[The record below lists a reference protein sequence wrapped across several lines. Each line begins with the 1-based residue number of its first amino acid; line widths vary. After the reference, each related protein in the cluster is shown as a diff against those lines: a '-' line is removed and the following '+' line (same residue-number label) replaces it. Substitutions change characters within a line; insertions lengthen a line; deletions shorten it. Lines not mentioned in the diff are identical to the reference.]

1 MNLIKISSIA
11 SIVILIMI
19 VIPIIHAS
27 ELTQIKVILKGET
40 VINLDETNRLMR
52 ATVEVL
58 NYDAAGDGYFYM
70 QLIQPGG
77 KIISE
82 EEIMISSRANQMW
95 GTEIAGMLDDEKI
108 MKGGKPVLGQYEI
121 KVITERGTATGS
133 AYFTIIK
140 PSDPQGY
147 IPPAEEEISPTLQ
160 DNNSTSITE
169 IENEQD
175 NNSTSITEIENEQD
189 NNSTSITEI
198 ENEQEELLEDSELIS
213 NGEIEP
219 KVPEWVRNIA
229 LWYGEGILSED
240 EFIDAIR
247 FLIKEGVVIV

>member
-52 ATVEVL
+52 ASVEVL
-58 NYDAAGDGYFYM
+58 NYDAAGDGYYFM

-77 KIISE
+77 KILSE
-82 EEIMISSRANQMW
+82 EEILMAPKGNQLW
-95 GTEIAGMLDDEKI
+95 GTQIAGMLDDEKI

-121 KVITERGTATGS
+121 KVITELGSATES

-147 IPPAEEEISPTLQ
+147 IETVEEEISPTLQ

-169 IENEQD
+169 TENKQD
-175 NNSTSITEIENEQD
+175 NNSTSITEIENK
-189 NNSTSITEI
+189 
-198 ENEQEELLEDSELIS
+198 QEEILEDSELIS
-213 NGEIEP
+213 NGVVDQ
-219 KVPEWVRNIA
+219 KVPDWVRNIA

>member
-1 MNLIKISSIA
+1 MIKISSIA
-11 SIVILIMI
+11 SIVVLIMI

-52 ATVEVL
+52 ASVEVL

-82 EEIMISSRANQMW
+82 EEILIAPKANQMW

-108 MKGGKPVLGQYEI
+108 TKGGKPVLGQYEI
-121 KVITERGTATGS
+121 KVITELGTATGS

-160 DNNSTSITE
+160 ENNSTSITE
-169 IENEQD
+169 VENEQ
-175 NNSTSITEIENEQD
+175 E

-198 ENEQEELLEDSELIS
+198 ENEQEEVVEDSELIS
-213 NGEIEP
+213 NGVVEQ
-219 KVPEWVRNIA
+219 KVPEWVKNIA

>member
-52 ATVEVL
+52 ASVEVL

-82 EEIMISSRANQMW
+82 EEIMISSKSNDLW

-108 MKGGKPVLGQYEI
+108 MKGGKPVLGEYEI
-121 KVITERGTATGS
+121 KVITELGTATGS

-140 PSDPQGY
+140 PSDPQTS
-147 IPPAEEEISPTLQ
+147 IKKVEEKLSPTLQ
-160 DNNSTSITE
+160 E
-169 IENEQD
+169 
-175 NNSTSITEIENEQD
+175 

-198 ENEQEELLEDSELIS
+198 ENEQEEVVEDSELIS
-213 NGEIEP
+213 NGVVDQ
-219 KVPEWVRNIA
+219 KVPEWVKNIA
-229 LWYGEGILSED
+229 LWYGEGILSDD

-247 FLIKEGVVIV
+247 FLIKEGIVIV

>member
-11 SIVILIMI
+11 IIVVLIMI

-27 ELTQIKVILKGET
+27 EFTSIKVIVKDPT
-40 VINLDETNRLMR
+40 IDLDETNRLMR
-52 ATVEVL
+52 ASVEVL
-58 NYDAAGDGYFYM
+58 NYDAAGDGFFYM

-82 EEIMISSRANQMW
+82 EEILIAPKANQVW
-95 GTEIAGMLDDEKI
+95 GAEIAGMLDDEKI

-121 KVITERGTATGS
+121 KVLTERGSATAS

-140 PSDPQGY
+140 SSDPQGY

-160 DNNSTSITE
+160 DNNSTSVTE
-169 IENEQD
+169 VENEL
-175 NNSTSITEIENEQD
+175 E

-198 ENEQEELLEDSELIS
+198 ENEQEEILDDSKLIS

-219 KVPEWVRNIA
+219 KVPEWVKNIA

-247 FLIKEGVVIV
+247 FLIKEGVLTV

>member
-1 MNLIKISSIA
+1 
-11 SIVILIMI
+11 VILIMMT
-19 VIPIIHAS
+19 IPIIHAS
-27 ELTQIKVILKGET
+27 ELTQIKVTIVGES

-52 ATVEVL
+52 ANVEVQ
-58 NYDAAGDGYFYM
+58 NYDSSGDGYYYM
-70 QLIQPGG
+70 QLIQKETG
-77 KIISE
+77 KILSE
-82 EEIMISSRANQMW
+82 EEILMAPKANQLW
-95 GTEIAGMLDDEKI
+95 GVQIAGMLDDEKI
-108 MKGGKPVLGQYEI
+108 MKGGKPVLGEYEI
-121 KVITERGTATGS
+121 KVITEFGTSTGS

-140 PSDPQGY
+140 PSEPQPS
-147 IPPAEEEISPTLQ
+147 IKKVEEKISPTLQ

-175 NNSTSITEIENEQD
+175 NNSTSITEIENEQE
-189 NNSTSITEI
+189 EI
-198 ENEQEELLEDSELIS
+198 LEDSELIS
-213 NGEIEP
+213 NGEVEP

>member
-1 MNLIKISSIA
+1 MIKISSIA
-11 SIVILIMI
+11 SIVVLIMI

-52 ATVEVL
+52 ASVEVL

-82 EEIMISSRANQMW
+82 EEILIAPKANQMW

-108 MKGGKPVLGQYEI
+108 TKGGKPVLGQYEI
-121 KVITERGTATGS
+121 KVITELGTATGS

-175 NNSTSITEIENEQD
+175 NNSTSITEIENEQ
-189 NNSTSITEI
+189 
-198 ENEQEELLEDSELIS
+198 EELLEDSELIS
-213 NGEIEP
+213 NGVVEP

>member
-1 MNLIKISSIA
+1 MNLIKIPTIA
-11 SIVILIMI
+11 GIVVLIMI
-19 VIPIIHAS
+19 TIPIIHAS
-27 ELTQIKVILKGET
+27 ELTQVT
-40 VINLDETNRLMR
+40 VTIVGDPIINLDLDDIDDTNRFIS
-52 ATVEVL
+52 AIVKVQ
-58 NYDAAGDGYFYM
+58 NYDAAGDGYYFM

-77 KIISE
+77 KILSE
-82 EEIMISSRANQMW
+82 EEILISPRGNQLW
-95 GTEIAGMLDDEKI
+95 GTQIGGILDDEKI

-121 KVITERGTATGS
+121 KVITELGSATAS

-140 PSDPQGY
+140 PSDPQSP
-147 IPPAEEEISPTLQ
+147 IETVEEELSPTLQ
-160 DNNSTSITE
+160 D
-169 IENEQD
+169 D
-175 NNSTSITEIENEQD
+175 NSTSITEIENEQD

>member
-1 MNLIKISSIA
+1 MNLIKIPTIA
-11 SIVILIMI
+11 GIVVLIMI
-19 VIPIIHAS
+19 TIPIIHAS
-27 ELTQIKVILKGET
+27 ELTQIKVIVVGEPI
-40 VINLDETNRLMR
+40 INLDETNRLIR
-52 ATVEVL
+52 ASVEVE
-58 NYDAAGDGYFYM
+58 NYDAAGDGYYFM

-77 KIISE
+77 RILSE
-82 EEIMISSRANQMW
+82 EEILMAPKANQLW
-95 GTEIAGMLDDEKI
+95 GVQIAGMLDDEKI

-121 KVITERGTATGS
+121 KVITELGSATGS

-140 PSDPQGY
+140 PSDPQSP
-147 IPPAEEEISPTLQ
+147 IETVEEEISPTLQ

-169 IENEQD
+169 IENEQE
-175 NNSTSITEIENEQD
+175 EI
-189 NNSTSITEI
+189 
-198 ENEQEELLEDSELIS
+198 LEDSELIS
-213 NGEIEP
+213 NGEVEP

>member
-1 MNLIKISSIA
+1 
-11 SIVILIMI
+11 MI

-52 ATVEVL
+52 ASVEVL

-82 EEIMISSRANQMW
+82 EEILIAPKQNDLW

-121 KVITERGTATGS
+121 KVITELGTATGS

-140 PSDPQGY
+140 PSDPQTS
-147 IPPAEEEISPTLQ
+147 IKKVEEKLSPTLQENNSTSITEIENEQSRYTSRSQ

-175 NNSTSITEIENEQD
+175 
-189 NNSTSITEI
+189 
-198 ENEQEELLEDSELIS
+198 ELLEDSELIS

-247 FLIKEGVVIV
+247 FLIKEGVVTV

>member
-1 MNLIKISSIA
+1 MNLKKISTIA
-11 SIVILIMI
+11 SIVVLIMMT
-19 VIPIIHAS
+19 IPIIHAS
-27 ELTQIKVILKGET
+27 ELTQIKVTIVGESI
-40 VINLDETNRLMR
+40 INLDETNRLMR
-52 ATVEVL
+52 ANVEVQ
-58 NYDAAGDGYFYM
+58 NYDSSGDGYYYM

-77 KIISE
+77 RIISE
-82 EEIMISSRANQMW
+82 EEILMAPKANQLW
-95 GTEIAGMLDDEKI
+95 GVQIAGMLDDEKI
-108 MKGGKPVLGQYEI
+108 TKGGKPVLGQYEI
-121 KVITERGTATGS
+121 KVITELGSATES

-147 IPPAEEEISPTLQ
+147 IETVEEEISPTLQ

-169 IENEQD
+169 
-175 NNSTSITEIENEQD
+175 TENEQD

>member
-1 MNLIKISSIA
+1 MNLIKISTIA
-11 SIVILIMI
+11 SIVVLIMMT
-19 VIPIIHAS
+19 IPIIHAS
-27 ELTQIKVILKGET
+27 ESTQIKVTIVGESI
-40 VINLDETNRLMR
+40 INLDEKKRFIR
-52 ATVEVL
+52 ADVEVQ
-58 NYDAAGDGYFYM
+58 NYDSSGDGYYYM
-70 QLIQPGG
+70 QLIQLGTG
-77 KIISE
+77 KILSE
-82 EEIMISSRANQMW
+82 EEIMIAPRGNQLW
-95 GTEIAGMLDDEKI
+95 GTPIGGMLDDEKI
-108 MKGGKPVLGQYEI
+108 TKDGKPVLGQYEI
-121 KVITERGTATGS
+121 KVITEHGTATGS

-147 IPPAEEEISPTLQ
+147 IETVEAEISPTLQ

-175 NNSTSITEIENEQD
+175 NNSTSITE
-189 NNSTSITEI
+189 T
-198 ENEQEELLEDSELIS
+198 ENEQEEILEDSELIS

>member
-52 ATVEVL
+52 ASVEVL

-82 EEIMISSRANQMW
+82 EEILIAPKQNDLW

-121 KVITERGTATGS
+121 KVITELGTATGS
-133 AYFTIIK
+133 AYFTIKK
-140 PSDPQGY
+140 PSEQQPS
-147 IPPAEEEISPTLQ
+147 IEKVEEEISPTLQ

-169 IENEQD
+169 IENEQE
-175 NNSTSITEIENEQD
+175 EIHEV
-189 NNSTSITEI
+189 
-198 ENEQEELLEDSELIS
+198 SELIS
-213 NGEIEP
+213 NGEVEP
-219 KVPEWVRNIA
+219 KVPEWIKNIA
-229 LWYGEGILSED
+229 LWYGQGTISED

>member
-11 SIVILIMI
+11 SIIVLIMI

-52 ATVEVL
+52 ASVEVL

-95 GTEIAGMLDDEKI
+95 GSEIGGMLDDEKI

-121 KVITERGTATGS
+121 KVFTELGTATGS

-140 PSDPQGY
+140 PSDPQTS
-147 IPPAEEEISPTLQ
+147 IEKVEEEISPTLQ
-160 DNNSTSITE
+160 E
-169 IENEQD
+169 
-175 NNSTSITEIENEQD
+175 

-198 ENEQEELLEDSELIS
+198 ENEQEEVVEDSELIS
-213 NGEIEP
+213 NGVVDQ
-219 KVPEWVRNIA
+219 KVPEWVKNIA
-229 LWYGEGILSED
+229 LWYGQGILSED

>member
-1 MNLIKISSIA
+1 MIKISSIA
-11 SIVILIMI
+11 SIVVLIMI

-52 ATVEVL
+52 ASVEVL

-82 EEIMISSRANQMW
+82 EEIMISSRANDLW

-121 KVITERGTATGS
+121 KVITELGTATGS
-133 AYFTIIK
+133 AYFTIKK
-140 PSDPQGY
+140 PSEQQ
-147 IPPAEEEISPTLQ
+147 PPIEKVEEEISPTLQ

-169 IENEQD
+169 IENEQE
-175 NNSTSITEIENEQD
+175 EIHEV
-189 NNSTSITEI
+189 
-198 ENEQEELLEDSELIS
+198 SELIS
-213 NGEIEP
+213 NGEVKP

-229 LWYGEGILSED
+229 LWYGEGVLSED

>member
-108 MKGGKPVLGQYEI
+108 MKGGKPVLGEYEI
-121 KVITERGTATGS
+121 KVITELGTATGS

-140 PSDPQGY
+140 PSDPQTS
-147 IPPAEEEISPTLQ
+147 IKKVEEKLSPTLQ
-160 DNNSTSITE
+160 ENNSTSITE
-169 IENEQD
+169 TENEQ
-175 NNSTSITEIENEQD
+175 E

-219 KVPEWVRNIA
+219 KVPDWVRNIA